1 LKSADGNF
9 PQDFSLLM
17 AVRPPKGSKTVLLT
31 IYSDVGDEQISVTLG
46 KQVELFYR
54 DEDGRPVENKK
65 ATVKFNVT
73 VNDGK

>member
-1 LKSADGNF
+1 
-9 PQDFSLLM
+9 M

-54 DEDGRPVENKK
+54 DQDGRPVDKK
-65 ATVKFNVT
+65 AIVKFNVT

>member
-1 LKSADGNF
+1 
-9 PQDFSLLM
+9 M

-73 VNDGK
+73 VNDGKYEIEFIFLETS